1 MNKNKAIELND
12 FAQELANRYS
22 RKDREG
28 NYNQETFNIYKIIP
42 TSEDTASLIMQ
53 KNTDKRALL
62 FCYYIN
68 RGMSKGWKYF
78 VPTDSHFMGMR
89 ASELHKFQIE
99 EYNFDKNL

>member
-1 MNKNKAIELND
+1 MNKQKAIELNN

-22 RKDREG
+22 RKEREG
-28 NYNQETFNIYKIIP
+28 NFNKETFSIYKVIP

-53 KNTDKRALL
+53 KNTGKRALI

-78 VPTDSHFMGMR
+78 IPTDSHFVGMR
-89 ASELHKFQIE
+89 ASEIHKMQVE
-99 EYNFDKNL
+99 EFNYEKNL